1 MIPGI
6 NFTYCR
12 HFIRHYLSAT
22 RIDVLHSPFVFNLYN
37 SCIKRQSTN
46 HAFNDIE
53 LLRKRLKADCTV
65 LLQKDF
71 GAGSSLFSAKKRSV
85 RELVYL
91 HAKQARLQQ
100 IFYYL
105 IRKFKY
111 THIVELG
118 TSLGLT
124 TAYLSKATGE
134 AGSVLSVEGADEIA
148 TAAQNNLNRLGL
160 TNARI
165 LTGTFDNMLPQA
177 LAELGKVDFAYV
189 DGNHQYQPTL
199 NYFHQLLPYLHNNS
213 MLIFDDIYWS
223 KGMLKAW
230 TEIKNHP
237 DVTVTVDLFF
247 VGLVFFRRE
256 QVKEHFRLRVF

>member
-53 LLRKRLKADCTV
+53 LLRKRLKADRTV

-71 GAGSSLFSAKKRSV
+71 GAGSSLFSGKKRSV

-105 IRKFKY
+105 IKRFEY
-111 THIVELG
+111 TRIVELG

-124 TAYLSKATGE
+124 TAYLAKAAGE
-134 AGSVLSVEGADEIA
+134 SGKVLTIEGSDEIVKV
-148 TAAQNNLNRLGL
+148 AQANLYSLNLP
-160 TNARI
+160 NAHVLR
-165 LTGTFDNMLPQA
+165 GTFEAALSQA
-177 LAELGKVDFAYV
+177 LSELGKVDLAYV

-199 NYFHQLLPYLHNNS
+199 DYYHQLLPHVHNDS
-213 MLIFDDIYWS
+213 VLIFDDIYWS
-223 KGMLKAW
+223 TGMAKAW
-230 TEIKNHP
+230 KEIKQHP

-247 VGLVFFRRE
+247 VGFVFFRKE
-256 QVKEHFRLRVF
+256 QAKEHFRLRVF